1 MINRAHVI
9 KMKPTKA
16 QEAGLTKA
24 VGIVRYVY
32 NWGIDTWDS
41 LYKSSQ
47 NRNYHIL
54 SRLWTTAKPDWA
66 IGVSDS
72 SQRRA
77 LRDVES
83 AFTSH
88 IKRITG
94 KPGYRKRRIHDSFY
108 IGCDRTK
115 IVGKK
120 ICIPKIGVIRLT
132 EELRFKNAKIESYT
146 IKRKADGWYLIVKCL
161 IPDSRSWSDIG
172 PVGVDVGCTPW
183 ATSSDNEILTEP
195 CKLKI
200 LRNRL
205 AKAQHNMSRKV
216 KGSNNRAKAVDRV
229 GRLYQRIDNIK
240 KDATHKYTHAIAKNH
255 SIVCVEGIDVSSLSS
270 SKLPGVRKGVH
281 NGVMGEIIRQL
292 KYKAHRLVKVDRF
305 YPSTQLCSSCGSR
318 NTQMRLQDR
327 VYNCTSCGIS
337 MDRDLNA
344 AINILNEGLICITVG
359 HTESACGDSK

>member
-1 MINRAHVI
+1 MINRSHVI

-16 QEAGLTKA
+16 QEAGLTNA

-32 NWGIDTWDS
+32 NWGIDTWEH

-47 NRNYHIL
+47 SRSYNIL
-54 SRLWTTAKPDWA
+54 SRMWTVVKPEWSS
-66 IGVSDS
+66 GVSDS
-72 SQRRA
+72 AHRRA

-83 AFTSH
+83 AFNRH
-88 IKRITG
+88 IKGSSG

-108 IGCDRTK
+108 IGGDRTK
-115 IVGKK
+115 IIGKK
-120 ICIPKIGVIRLT
+120 IRIPKIGVIRLT

-183 ATSSDNEILTEP
+183 ATSSDNEILLEP
-195 CKLKI
+195 DNVKY
-200 LRNRL
+200 LRRRL
-205 AKAQHNMSRKV
+205 AKAQHDMSRKSR
-216 KGSNNRAKAVDRV
+216 GSSNRAKAVDRV

-255 SIVCVEGIDVSSLSS
+255 RIVCVEGIDVSSLRS

-281 NGVMGEIIRQL
+281 NGMLGEIIRQL
-292 KYKAHRLVKVDRF
+292 KYKSHTIVEVDRF

-318 NTQMRLQDR
+318 NTHMRLQDR

-337 MDRDLNA
+337 TDRDLNA

-359 HTESACGDSK
+359 HTGSACGDSK